1 MKHTF
6 IYLIILALTA
16 AVTYGKKVELT
27 LHPAKVTKAAL
38 KYRLLP
44 RTEELIDA
52 NALPL
57 YEKAIQSLPKDYDI
71 EQIHQ
76 WLKTPIEKLPHQQ
89 VQSTLQ
95 QYESA
100 IQLFEQATKCKQCN
114 WPYVEEDELETL
126 SEKLSKYRRLIFI
139 LELQARLQIAQRQYD
154 KALATMQTGFA
165 MAQHLGESPN
175 LLEGMVGIAI
185 SARMLRPLE
194 QFIQAQDAPNLYWA
208 LQDLPRPLID
218 LTELLV
224 LESPEIREKMHLQM
238 NRLDRHIAALQC
250 IEAIRLHA
258 GAHKG
263 KLPTQLE
270 DIIEVTVSN
279 DPVMDKPFEYILEDS
294 KAVLK
299 IAPLKDKDEKNS
311 IHYELTIEK

>member
-1 MKHTF
+1 MKHTS
-6 IYLIILALTA
+6 IYLIILALTI
-16 AVTYGKKVELT
+16 AVYGKKAELT
-27 LHPAKVTKAAL
+27 LHPAKVTEAAQ
-38 KYRLLP
+38 KCRLLS
-44 RTEELIDA
+44 RTEELVDA
-52 NALPL
+52 NAVPL
-57 YEKAIQSLPKDYDI
+57 YEKAIQSLPDDYDT

-76 WLKTPIEKLPHQQ
+76 WLKIPIDNLPHQQ

-100 IQLFEQATKCKQCN
+100 IQLFEQATKCRQCD
-114 WPYVEEDELETL
+114 WPYVEEDKLDKL
-126 SEKLSKYRRLIFI
+126 SENLSKYRRLIFI
-139 LELQARLQIAQRQYD
+139 LELQARLQIAQGQYD

-175 LLEGMVGIAI
+175 LLQGMIGIAI
-185 SARMLRPLE
+185 SARMLRPIE
-194 QFIQAQDAPNLYWA
+194 QFIQGQDAPNLYWA

-238 NRLDRHIAALQC
+238 NSLDRHIAALQC

-299 IAPLKDKDEKNS
+299 IAPLKDKDEKYS